1 MLVPKPGR
9 PVRGSRTGRPI
20 MALLD
25 LLGRRW
31 ALRILW
37 EAGHRPLAFR
47 ALRERCDGMSPSVLM
62 QRLRE
67 LRHAGI
73 IELGADGYAA
83 TGEGRSLLHAL
94 APLKDWAER
103 WARRS
108 GRYRARASRCSGDV
122 RKKR

>member
-1 MLVPKPGR
+1 
-9 PVRGSRTGRPI
+9 

-37 EAGHRPLAFR
+37 EVRRGPLSFR
-47 ALRERCDGMSPSVLM
+47 TLRERCDGMSPSVLM

-67 LRHAGI
+67 LRDVGI

-83 TGEGRSLLHAL
+83 SVEGRSLLHAL
-94 APLKDWAER
+94 APLNDWAAR
-103 WARRS
+103 WALRSSRR
-108 GRYRARASRCSGDV
+108 RVRASSRSNDV
-122 RKKR
+122 RPKA